1 MLSVPIENVF
11 PLWLFWVLNRST
23 SIVVVPPTT
32 TLLPATIGFV
42 LPVAPLARSCSVP
55 PFRLSWLLPNA
66 WRTSVALAPVNVF
79 CPIRVP
85 ADRVVPLPD
94 PVYAVFAP
102 LRIKVLPALFSVT
115 PVTLLPIAPL
125 IVTVLLPAP
134 ELVMVP
140 VLLTAPVPS
149 VIPPVLLALRMML
162 PVLVSV
168 PVTVNS
174 VVDVLASVRLIAPE
188 IVPLDDE
195 LLLRVKP
202 TGVPLLL
209 LVMVPP
215 FVITLLPKD

>member
-115 PVTLLPIAPL
+115 PLTLLPIIPLMVVAPL
-125 IVTVLLPAP
+125 LEP
-134 ELVMVP
+134 EFVIVP
-140 VLLTAPVPS
+140 VLLTPLSPMVPAPFVPYQEGD
-149 VIPPVLLALRMML
+149 PN
-162 PVLVSV
+162 V
-168 PVTVNS
+168 PVTRFGTE
-174 VVDVLASVRLIAPE
+174 A
-188 IVPLDDE
+188 DE
-195 LLLRVKP
+195 LRRIL
-202 TGVPLLL
+202 G
-209 LVMVPP
+209 
-215 FVITLLPKD
+215 D